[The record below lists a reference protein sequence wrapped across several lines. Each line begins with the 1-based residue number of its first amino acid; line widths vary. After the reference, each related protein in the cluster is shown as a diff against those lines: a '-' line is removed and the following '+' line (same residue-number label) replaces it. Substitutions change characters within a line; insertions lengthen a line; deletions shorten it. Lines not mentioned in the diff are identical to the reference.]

1 MNSDY
6 YGLPIGDSGGL
17 PIGYYEVLIQ
27 DAVDECVQVVGLYEQ
42 AKNRALNSGE
52 EQEVVSLMQSISSSV
67 SLLPPNF
74 MAKYADNRWESVI
87 QWSTT
92 GTAFPNGY
100 NPVQF
105 ADNMLNIMPILFE
118 LLRHIQATSEPYHR
132 IVSDFD
138 ILLKNRET
146 ERKDIF
152 GKIYIHLAMTFGL
165 VALAT
170 GIVAGSQEWN
180 IHALDGIALALQ
192 AVPLLLGFRLLV
204 KNYDRTGFYLKSIDD
219 FTTATHF
226 HDMRIEVQITN
237 IEQIEEE
244 IFYLLR
250 RYNKAKWAFWIAWS
264 ILVAVFTTTKILV
277 ETGTWS

>member
-6 YGLPIGDSGGL
+6 GEFPIGASGGL

-27 DAVDECVQVVGLYEQ
+27 GAVDECVQVVGLYEQ
-42 AKNRALNSGE
+42 AKDRALNSDE
-52 EQEVVSLMQSISSSV
+52 EQEVANLMQSISSSL

-74 MAKYADNRWESVI
+74 MAEYADDHWESVT
-87 QWSTT
+87 QWSES
-92 GTAFPNGY
+92 GAAFPNGY
-100 NPVQF
+100 NPAQF
-105 ADNMLNIMPILFE
+105 AENILDIMPILLE
-118 LLRHIQATSEPYHR
+118 LLRHIEAASEPYHR

-138 ILLKNRET
+138 ILLENRET

-152 GKIYIHLAMTFGL
+152 GRIYIHLAMTFGL
-165 VALAT
+165 AALAT

-180 IHALDGIALALQ
+180 IHVLDGIALAIQ
-192 AVPLLLGFRLLV
+192 AVPLLWGFRLLIG
-204 KNYDRTGFYLKSIDD
+204 NYDRTGFYFENIDD

-226 HDMRIEVQITN
+226 HDMRMKVQMAN

-244 IFYLLR
+244 NIYLLR
-250 RYNKAKWAFWIAWS
+250 RYNKAKWAFWIAWG

>member
-6 YGLPIGDSGGL
+6 GGFPIGASGGL

-27 DAVDECVQVVGLYEQ
+27 GTVDECVQVVGLYEKSQ
-42 AKNRALNSGE
+42 NHALNSVE
-52 EQEVVSLMQSISSSV
+52 EQEVMSLMQSISSSV

-74 MAKYADNRWESVI
+74 MAEYADGHWESVI
-87 QWSTT
+87 QWSESEP
-92 GTAFPNGY
+92 AFPNGY
-100 NPVQF
+100 NPAQF
-105 ADNMLNIMPILFE
+105 AENILDIMPILHE
-118 LLRHIQATSEPYHR
+118 LLRHIEATSEPYHR

-138 ILLKNRET
+138 ILLDNRET

-152 GKIYIHLAMTFGL
+152 GRIYIHLAMTFGL

-180 IHALDGIALALQ
+180 IHALDGIALAIQ
-192 AVPLLLGFRLLV
+192 AVPLLLGFRLLIE
-204 KNYDRTGFYLKSIDD
+204 NYDRTVFYFEDIDD

-226 HDMRIEVQITN
+226 HDMRMQVQIAN
-237 IEQIEEE
+237 LEDAEEE
-244 IFYLLR
+244 KNDLLR
-250 RYNKAKWAFWIAWS
+250 RYNKAKWVFWIAWG
-264 ILVAVFTTTKILV
+264 ILTTVFTTTKILV

>member
-6 YGLPIGDSGGL
+6 YGFPIGDSGGL

-27 DAVDECVQVVGLYEQ
+27 GAVDECVQVVGLYEQ
-42 AKNRALNSGE
+42 AKDRALHSDE

-74 MAKYADNRWESVI
+74 MDEYADDRWKSVI
-87 QWSTT
+87 HWSES
-92 GTAFPNGY
+92 GAAFPNGY
-100 NPVQF
+100 NPAQF
-105 ADNMLNIMPILFE
+105 AENMLYVMPILLE
-118 LLRHIQATSEPYHR
+118 LLRHIEATSEPYHR

-138 ILLKNRET
+138 ILLENRET

-152 GKIYIHLAMTFGL
+152 GRIYIHLAMTFGL
-165 VALAT
+165 AALAT

-180 IHALDGIALALQ
+180 IHALDGIALAIQ

-204 KNYDRTGFYLKSIDD
+204 RNYDRTGFYLRDIDD

-226 HDMRIEVQITN
+226 HDMRMKVQITN
-237 IEQIEEE
+237 IGQIEEE
-244 IFYLLR
+244 NFYLLR
-250 RYNKAKWAFWIAWS
+250 RYNKAKWAFWIAWG
-264 ILVAVFTTTKILV
+264 ILVAVFATTKILV